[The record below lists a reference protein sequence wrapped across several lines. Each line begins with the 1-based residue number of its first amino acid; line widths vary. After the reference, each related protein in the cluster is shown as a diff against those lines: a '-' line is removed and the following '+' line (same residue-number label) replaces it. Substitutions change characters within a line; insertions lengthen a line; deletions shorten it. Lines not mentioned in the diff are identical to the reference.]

1 MGSLISSNHDREFES
16 IKSKYFSSIDQL
28 IEQHYE
34 NSLSEKRLKANMSIC
49 LESKYFDELYSIDES
64 KNQPYIYWLQYLYDY
79 LSIDVRDKEWAR
91 EMLELLDEEQF
102 LTENKYLS
110 QFFFKDFYLSSE
122 PNCIKDPKSDT
133 SVNNDIYEEASLE
146 LRTSM
151 NNSNLGMM
159 RALGG
164 SIGPNAIIEETE
176 NDVNLNI
183 NDETDT
189 DSKYKNYR
197 NKVKKYI

>member
-1 MGSLISSNHDREFES
+1 MLLIVLLVILFILFIYKLYGGGQSELYKLTQTN
-16 IKSKYFSSIDQL
+16 KSYLMVYVTNECNTCKDV
-28 IEQHYE
+28 
-34 NSLSEKRLKANMSIC
+34 EKRLKANMSIC

-133 SVNNDIYEEASLE
+133 SVNNDI
-146 LRTSM
+146 
-151 NNSNLGMM
+151 
-159 RALGG
+159 
-164 SIGPNAIIEETE
+164 
-176 NDVNLNI
+176 
-183 NDETDT
+183 
-189 DSKYKNYR
+189 
-197 NKVKKYI
+197 

>member
-110 QFFFKDFYLSSE
+110 QFF
-122 PNCIKDPKSDT
+122 
-133 SVNNDIYEEASLE
+133 
-146 LRTSM
+146 
-151 NNSNLGMM
+151 
-159 RALGG
+159 
-164 SIGPNAIIEETE
+164 
-176 NDVNLNI
+176 
-183 NDETDT
+183 
-189 DSKYKNYR
+189 SK
-197 NKVKKYI
+197 IFI